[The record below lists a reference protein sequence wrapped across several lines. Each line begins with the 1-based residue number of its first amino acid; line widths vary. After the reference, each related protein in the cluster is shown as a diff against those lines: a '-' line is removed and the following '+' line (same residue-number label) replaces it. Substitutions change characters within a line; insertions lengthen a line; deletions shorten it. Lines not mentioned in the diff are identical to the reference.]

1 MKMSSAG
8 LMVALAAGSVMAED
22 WPVWRGPSRDGISQ
36 ESGWK
41 ADSASIR
48 WTKELGPGYS
58 TVSVAEGKVYSAGHV
73 DGKDVVY
80 CLSADSGDEI
90 WQYSYPCSTGQFKG
104 PRATPVIDGEN
115 LYMVSR
121 DGEVFCLNAD
131 DGSLV
136 WKKQV
141 LEASGNG
148 NSRWGIASSAVIHEN
163 LLLLSIGDAGTALNK
178 KSGEIIWSSKGP
190 QSYASAVVM
199 EHDGKSLGLFFS
211 AKALQVVDLSSGE
224 KLDSYAWETSYDING
239 ADPLVIGEKIFIT
252 SGYGH
257 GSALLDVSSGK
268 LEKIWEN
275 DLMCSQFS
283 SCVTLDGYIYGI
295 DGQTKKKGYLRCL
308 SVKDGSERWSMKT
321 GFGSLMAADGNLIV
335 LSERGMLHVAKAAP
349 EKYEEIAQ
357 FDTGFGHLCWTSP
370 VLANGTIYC
379 RNDKGTL
386 VAVDVS
392 K

>member
-1 MKMSSAG
+1 MKVLSAG
-8 LMVALAAGSVMAED
+8 LMVALAAGQLMAED
-22 WPVWRGPSRDGISQ
+22 WPVWRGPNQDGISM
-36 ESGWK
+36 EAGWNAEK
-41 ADSASIR
+41 ASIK
-48 WTKELGPGYS
+48 WSKELGPGYS
-58 TVSVAEGKVYSAGHV
+58 IVSVQGDQVYSAGHV
-73 DGKDVVY
+73 DGNDVIY

-90 WQYSYPCSTGQFKG
+90 WTYSYPCSTGRFKG

-121 DGEVFCLNAD
+121 DGEVFCLKKD
-131 DGSLV
+131 DGTLV

-141 LEASGNG
+141 LQESGNG
-148 NSRWGIASSAVIHEN
+148 NSTWGIASSAVIHEN
-163 LLLLSIGDAGTALNK
+163 MVLVNIGDAGSALDK
-178 KSGEIIWSSKGP
+178 TSGDILWSSKGP

-199 EHDGKSLGLFFS
+199 EHDGKELGLFFA

-224 KLDSYAWETSYDING
+224 KLDSYGWETSYDING
-239 ADPLVIGEKIFIT
+239 ADPLVIGKKIFIT

-257 GSALLDVSSGK
+257 GCALLDFSSGK

-275 DLMCSQFS
+275 DLMRSQFS
-283 SCVTLDGYIYGI
+283 SCVYLDGYIYGV

-308 SVKDGSERWSMKT
+308 SAEDGSEQWNMKI
-321 GFGSLMAADGNLIV
+321 GFGSLMVADEKIIALG
-335 LSERGMLHVAKAAP
+335 ERGTLYVAEAVP
-349 EKYEEIAQ
+349 GSYEEIAQ
-357 FDTGFGHLCWTSP
+357 FDTGLGQLCWTSP